1 MGKEEQDQEPLLNL
15 EDLKGKIDFT
25 SAKHWTPLDYLR
37 NIASIALSKLL
48 RQEARQKEGTDHHD
62 LVTSKN
68 RKTLSG
74 TGISDEIGGDDRIF
88 VERKTSRRKVDD
100 GYFVSGNTRLLQ
112 QAGAVIPE
120 RFRLY
125 VETELGGRE
134 TKLMIQK
141 KLFASDVDPSKA
153 RLSIPHKKLLPGVL
167 TEEEED
173 MLRGA
178 HGDDDDDEKDTC
190 SGTVVGMKVK
200 LVDPS
205 LKVWE
210 VTLKRW
216 NMPKKGSGVVN
227 YIYVLSSAWNDV
239 VKANGLL
246 EGEVVRLWGFRMGGG
261 DPGRL
266 GLALVRVDQ
275 LER

>member
-1 MGKEEQDQEPLLNL
+1 
-15 EDLKGKIDFT
+15 
-25 SAKHWTPLDYLR
+25 
-37 NIASIALSKLL
+37 
-48 RQEARQKEGTDHHD
+48 
-62 LVTSKN
+62 
-68 RKTLSG
+68 
-74 TGISDEIGGDDRIF
+74 
-88 VERKTSRRKVDD
+88 
-100 GYFVSGNTRLLQ
+100 
-112 QAGAVIPE
+112 
-120 RFRLY
+120 
-125 VETELGGRE
+125 
-134 TKLMIQK
+134 MIQK

-167 TEEEED
+167 NEEEED
-173 MLRGA
+173 VLRGA
-178 HGDDDDDEKDTC
+178 RGGDEE
-190 SGTVVGMKVK
+190 VVGMKVK

-246 EGEVVRLWGFRMGGG
+246 EGEVVRLWGFRMGRG

>member
-1 MGKEEQDQEPLLNL
+1 
-15 EDLKGKIDFT
+15 
-25 SAKHWTPLDYLR
+25 
-37 NIASIALSKLL
+37 
-48 RQEARQKEGTDHHD
+48 
-62 LVTSKN
+62 
-68 RKTLSG
+68 
-74 TGISDEIGGDDRIF
+74 
-88 VERKTSRRKVDD
+88 
-100 GYFVSGNTRLLQ
+100 
-112 QAGAVIPE
+112 
-120 RFRLY
+120 
-125 VETELGGRE
+125 
-134 TKLMIQK
+134 
-141 KLFASDVDPSKA
+141 
-153 RLSIPHKKLLPGVL
+153 
-167 TEEEED
+167 
-173 MLRGA
+173 
-178 HGDDDDDEKDTC
+178 
-190 SGTVVGMKVK
+190 MKVK

-246 EGEVVRLWGFRMGGG
+246 EGEVVRLWGFRMGRG